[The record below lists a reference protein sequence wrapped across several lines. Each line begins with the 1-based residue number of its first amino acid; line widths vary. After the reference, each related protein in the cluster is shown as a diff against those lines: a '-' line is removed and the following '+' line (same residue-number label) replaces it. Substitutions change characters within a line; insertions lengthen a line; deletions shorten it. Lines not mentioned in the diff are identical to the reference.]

1 MLAYEENY
9 RRLKEVAP
17 DVAMLPSN
25 FDWFLPQL
33 AVGADGLLSGLA
45 SLTPAWL
52 ADLWVAADRCDLRG
66 MRTASDRLHPIVRAI
81 YGPSPIIAMHTRI
94 KVGLNALGTL
104 YWAQPKLT
112 SVVVGGSEERRVGT
126 GSARTCRVRW

>member
-52 ADLWVAADRCDLRG
+52 ADLWVAADRFDLRG
-66 MRTASDRLHPIVRAI
+66 MRTASDRPHPIVRAL
-81 YGPSPIIAMHTRI
+81 YGPSPIIDMHTRI
-94 KVGLNALGTL
+94 KVGHHAHAIFDCAHPRLPLVPVGRAIENLVP
-104 YWAQPKLT
+104 QPAKKR
-112 SVVVGGSEERRVGT
+112 GP
-126 GSARTCRVRW
+126 AP